1 MGYIDI
7 HSHVLP
13 GVDDGAQD
21 MEQSVAMLRQ
31 AQDNGIQQMIVTPH
45 QKEGRHCVSP
55 QRMKGM
61 AERLQNVAKRE
72 GVSVELYC
80 GNELYYRSGLVPL
93 LQSGEVCTLAGSSY
107 VLIEFSPADEFSY
120 VRNGLYQ
127 VLSAGYY
134 PILAHGERYRCLL
147 NQEKR
152 IRELKEMGCYL
163 QVNTDSVLGKLG
175 FGVKHYLHRLLQERL
190 VHFVSTDAHDTQ
202 KRRIRTA
209 ECAKVLKRKYGERYA
224 MELLRDNAQCVIKD
238 MEI

>member
-21 MEQSVAMLRQ
+21 LEQSVAMLRQ

-55 QRMKGM
+55 RRMKKM
-61 AERLQNVAKRE
+61 TEQLQSIAAQEDVHVK
-72 GVSVELYC
+72 LYC
-80 GNELYYRSGLVPL
+80 GNELYYRSGLVSL

-107 VLIEFSPADEFSY
+107 ALIEFSPADEFSY
-120 VRNGLYQ
+120 IRNGLYQ
-127 VLSAGYY
+127 ILSAGYY

-147 NQEKR
+147 NQQKR
-152 IRELKEMGCYL
+152 IRELIELGCYL
-163 QVNTDSVLGKLG
+163 QVNAESVLGKLG
-175 FGVKHYLHRLLQERL
+175 FGVRHYLQRLFQERL

-209 ECAKVLKRKYGERYA
+209 ECARVLKRKYGEQYA
-224 MELLRDNAQCVIKD
+224 MELLRDNAQYVIED